1 MTLLPD
7 FGGIL
12 DGVTELLIEFRN
24 VSDADATTF
33 ELHVLGC
40 VKGQSLYS
48 ISSQAGHVYFYL

>member
-7 FGGIL
+7 FEGTL
-12 DGVTELLIEFRN
+12 DGVTELRIQFRN

-40 VKGQSLYS
+40 VKGKSLYS
-48 ISSQAGHVYFYL
+48 ISLQAERDISI